1 MNETKK
7 TVLSITFIIFILT
20 VLFSILNAVTQNSVY
35 LTLAITFGTA
45 FYHFAMRLIT
55 GKLTGHN
62 FNYNSFW
69 FKEKSFEKKLYK
81 AIKVKKWKNKLPS
94 FNPQTYMVNNIP
106 LESIVN
112 TMCRNEVIH
121 EIIAVLSFVPILFSL
136 VFDETLVFIITSVI
150 ACLFDLIFVVMQ
162 RYNRPRVIKL
172 LNRQRKQNSKN
183 N

>member
-20 VLFSILNAVTQNSVY
+20 VLFSILNIIIGNSVY

-45 FYHFAMRLIT
+45 FYHFAMRLII
-55 GKLTGHN
+55 GKITGHN
-62 FNYNSFW
+62 FNCNSFW
-69 FKEKSFEKKLYK
+69 FKEKSFEKKLYR
-81 AIKVKKWKNKLPS
+81 AIKVKKWKSKLPS

-106 LESIVN
+106 LENIVN

-136 VFDETLVFIITSVI
+136 VFDEALVFIITSVI
-150 ACLFDLIFVVMQ
+150 ACIFDLIFVVMQ

-172 LNRQRKQNSKN
+172 INRQKKAKQQK
-183 N
+183 